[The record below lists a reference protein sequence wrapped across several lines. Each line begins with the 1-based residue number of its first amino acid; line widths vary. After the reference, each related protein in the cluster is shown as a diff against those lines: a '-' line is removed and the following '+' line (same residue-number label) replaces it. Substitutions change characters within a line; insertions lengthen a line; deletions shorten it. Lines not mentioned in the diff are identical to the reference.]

1 MKNLKNS
8 VTEASLKAV
17 QQFWDERA
25 RLSGSNYYTID
36 WSQRTQLMRFLV
48 FAQLAQLDGA
58 SILDIGCGT
67 GDFLDFLEHQRIPA
81 DYTGFDISPVMV
93 ERCRERFPNAKFVSG
108 DFLVWNPNRTFG
120 YTIAFGIHNIKADGA
135 RDILE
140 ATLRR
145 QFELSDK
152 AAHISILS
160 SRYKNFDSHIQ
171 AWDPMEILE
180 MAMSITPYV
189 VFRHD
194 YLPHDFSLTLFKA
207 PTIDQWLGAQAQ
219 APKEEAR

>member
-1 MKNLKNS
+1 MK
-8 VTEASLKAV
+8 ASLEAV
-17 QQFWDERA
+17 QKFWDERA
-25 RLSGSNYYTID
+25 RLRESNQYTVD
-36 WSQRTQLMRFLV
+36 CSQRTQLMRFLA
-48 FAQLAQLDGA
+48 FAQLTRLEGA

-67 GDFLDFLEHQRIPA
+67 GDFFDFLKHQGINA

-93 ERCRERFPNAKFVSG
+93 ARCQERFPGAKFVSG
-108 DFLVWNPNRTFG
+108 DFLNWTPVRAFD
-120 YTIAFGIHNIKADGA
+120 YTIAIGIHNIKADGA

-160 SRYKNFDSHIQ
+160 SRYEGFDSHIQ
-171 AWDPMEILE
+171 AWNPMEILE
-180 MAMSITPYV
+180 LAMSITPYV
-189 VFRHD
+189 AFRHD

-207 PTIDQWLGAQAQ
+207 PTIDYWLGAQVAGQ
-219 APKEEAR
+219 QTG

>member
-1 MKNLKNS
+1 MKTSL
-8 VTEASLKAV
+8 EAVRK
-17 QQFWDERA
+17 FWDERA
-25 RLSGSNYYTID
+25 QSSKSNQYTVD

-48 FAQLAQLDGA
+48 FAQLVQLDGA

-67 GDFLDFLEHQRIPA
+67 GDFFDFLEQQRISA

-108 DFLVWNPNRTFG
+108 DFLGWIPDRTFD
-120 YTIAFGIHNIKADGA
+120 YTIAIGIHNIKADGA

-152 AAHISILS
+152 AAHLSILS
-160 SRYKNFDSHIQ
+160 SRYNGFDSHIQ
-171 AWDPMEILE
+171 AWNPIEILE
-180 MAMSITPYV
+180 LSMSITPYV
-189 VFRHD
+189 AFRHD
-194 YLPHDFSLTLFKA
+194 YLPHDFSITLFKA
-207 PTIDQWLGAQAQ
+207 PTVDHWLGAQAQ
-219 APKEEAR
+219 QENAS